1 MKALRELRLRLH
13 RRELDRRLVQGAD
26 PASSPELELRAQE
39 LVSPRFRT
47 RMAAALRSTIEIAE
61 RPWPGPW
68 SAQVPLQSQA
78 ILAERDT
85 LLDLARDVVQEPSIS
100 ARGMARLTELL
111 TDGRSPLYYPSP
123 RGALQA
129 ALRHTRST
137 LLLG

>member
-1 MKALRELRLRLH
+1 M
-13 RRELDRRLVQGAD
+13 
-26 PASSPELELRAQE
+26 
-39 LVSPRFRT
+39 SPRFRT
-47 RMAAALRSTIEIAE
+47 RMAAALRGTIEVAE

-68 SAQVPLQSQA
+68 SAQVPLQSQE

-85 LLDLARDVVQEPSIS
+85 LLDLARDVVHEPSIS

-111 TDGRSPLYYPSP
+111 TDGRSPFTSPSP